1 MAAIGPSNIP
11 RSMCLS
17 SIGTELR
24 VTCQPWYSSRPCR
37 AVELPRSFAP
47 GPQIC
52 PGWFLD
58 APKLVPKGWAPHDCD
73 HRGRY
78 ELSACAGSGQAV
90 CGDARLRFYRY
101 SSQQRSHRV
110 MALAAAIPPL
120 SLIVTFVK

>member
-1 MAAIGPSNIP
+1 MAATGPSNMP

-47 GPQIC
+47 GPQSV
-52 PGWFLD
+52 PAGYTTGAWWE
-58 APKLVPKGWAPHDCD
+58 KLRGSEWGDVALSCK
-73 HRGRY
+73 HRVNG
-78 ELSACAGSGQAV
+78 GKQIG
-90 CGDARLRFYRY
+90 GDARLRFYRY

-110 MALAAAIPPL
+110 MALAAAIPPP